1 MSRPRSISRSK
12 LLQSVADDEYESVVV
27 QDPGVV
33 VPGAEAAAGFLVLD
47 AVDVADGEFED
58 LAEERENYLA
68 QMLTADLPETVKVCL
83 YALSGRLGTATL
95 TDTRGVKCSK
105 VELAAE
111 TGLDVEATCLSLY
124 LAEAHG
130 WVTEFHDDEARLTVP
145 GEDIAMYQGFLD
157 RWKRIVAV
165 PEVYGPLQEAV
176 ATQAAAELSAWG
188 GSGSAGRRV
197 VGGR

>member
-1 MSRPRSISRSK
+1 MTKNGSNARKAKIRDSAARSGKTYRQAARDI
-12 LLQSVADDEYESVVV
+12 DDR
-27 QDPGVV
+27 
-33 VPGAEAAAGFLVLD
+33 AEIKAAIRAALHSPE
-47 AVDVADGEFED
+47 A
-58 LAEERENYLA
+58 LAEERDSYLA

-83 YALSGRLGTATL
+83 YVLSGRLGTARY

-111 TGLDVEATCLSLY
+111 TGLDVEGTCLNLY

-130 WVTEFHDDEARLTVP
+130 WVTAFHDDEARLTVP

-165 PEVYGPLQEAV
+165 PELYGPLQETV
-176 ATQAAAELSAWG
+176 AKQAAAELSEWG
-188 GSGSAGRRV
+188 EWKRRWTG
-197 VGGR
+197 GGR

>member
-1 MSRPRSISRSK
+1 MTKNGSNARKAKIRDSAARSGKTYRQAARDI
-12 LLQSVADDEYESVVV
+12 DDR
-27 QDPGVV
+27 
-33 VPGAEAAAGFLVLD
+33 AEIKAALRNALHSP
-47 AVDVADGEFED
+47 ED

-130 WVTEFHDDEARLTVP
+130 WVSAFLNDEARLTVP

-165 PEVYGPLQEAV
+165 AEVYGPLQKAV

-188 GSGSAGRRV
+188 EWKRR
-197 VGGR
+197 